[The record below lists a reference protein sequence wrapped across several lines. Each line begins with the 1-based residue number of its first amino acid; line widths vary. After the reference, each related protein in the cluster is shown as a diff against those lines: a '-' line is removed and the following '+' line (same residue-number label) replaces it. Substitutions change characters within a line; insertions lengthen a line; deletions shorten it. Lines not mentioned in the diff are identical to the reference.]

1 MPGVDAAQIAAAGA
15 TSFRSTIPEEYL
27 PGVVEAYNAALTQI
41 FEIALV
47 MACLTT
53 IGSLAM
59 EWRSV
64 KGKKIEVGA

>member
-15 TSFRSTIPEEYL
+15 TSFRSTIPAEYL

-59 EWRSV
+59 EWKSV